1 MFGRKKNG
9 QPIVI
14 EDDRMDG
21 GNVNSIGLK
30 IQQVLRSD
38 MGNYTCELQNEY
50 GVGAS
55 ENAISLDV
63 HCKCQKN
70 SENIHAHTHA
80 RICRNERKS
89 EIKRDRGMVKRIKAG
104 IA

>member
-1 MFGRKKNG
+1 MYVVLQCVFFVCFFLFSCLCRKKDG

-30 IQQVLRSD
+30 IHQVLRSD

-50 GVGAS
+50 GIGVS
-55 ENAISLDV
+55 DNAISLDV
-63 HCKCQKN
+63 HCKCQK
-70 SENIHAHTHA
+70 
-80 RICRNERKS
+80 KS
-89 EIKRDRGMVKRIKAG
+89 EFDTNIIQCIYTSV
-104 IA
+104 